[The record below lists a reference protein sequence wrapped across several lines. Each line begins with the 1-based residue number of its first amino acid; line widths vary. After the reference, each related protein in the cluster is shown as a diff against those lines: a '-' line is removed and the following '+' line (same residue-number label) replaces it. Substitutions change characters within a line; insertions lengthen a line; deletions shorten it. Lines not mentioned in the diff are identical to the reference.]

1 MDNSSRSLPP
11 LAVDLDGTLV
21 RTDTLHEQLAQAV
34 KRHPLQLPALIS
46 GITQGKARFKTA
58 IAEKVEID
66 GALLPYN
73 EEVLS
78 YLRAEKAKGRKI
90 ILATAAHESIAHAVA
105 AHLGL
110 FDDVIATSADRNLKG
125 DNKADALETA
135 VGGTDFDYIGDSS
148 ADRAIWQRAGRA
160 LVVAPQQ
167 SAAQSLAGSAKLEKV
182 FATEPAG
189 LKTYLKAMRVHQWAK
204 NVLLATPLFL
214 SQQYTDPALWIP
226 LIAAFV
232 SFGLCASATYCWNDL
247 LDLPA
252 DRAHATKRNRPFA
265 SGKIS
270 IRDGLV
276 FSALCLLASF
286 ALAAAL
292 VGASFIF
299 LLLGYIATTVS
310 YSFLIK
316 TKPVADVIV
325 LGALYAYRIF
335 AGGIAVGIEPSEW
348 LLSFSMFFFVSLG
361 FMKRMSD
368 MHSDGP
374 KNEKIS
380 GRGYFPED
388 RSVIQVFGVAAGYCA
403 VIIMAL
409 YITDENVTALYR
421 NPEFLWFVCLGLL
434 YWISRTWILAAR
446 GHMPDDPVVFAL
458 KDKVSLLCGV
468 FVVAAVLLAAG
479 TLG

>member
-1 MDNSSRSLPP
+1 MDSSSHSLPP

-34 KRHPLQLPALIS
+34 KKHPLHLPSLLT
-46 GITQGKARFKTA
+46 GITRGKAQFKAA
-58 IAEKVEID
+58 IAEKIEID

-73 EEVLS
+73 EDVVD
-78 YLRAEKAKGRKI
+78 YLREEKAKGRKI
-90 ILATAAHESIAHAVA
+90 ILATAAHESIAKAVA
-105 AHLGL
+105 DHLDL
-110 FDDVIATSADRNLKG
+110 FDEVIGTSENRNLKG
-125 DNKADALETA
+125 ANKADALESA
-135 VGGTDFDYIGDSS
+135 VGDANFDYIGDSS
-148 ADRAIWQRAGRA
+148 ADRAIWERAGRA

-167 SAAQSLAGSAKLEKV
+167 SAAKSLAGPVKVEKL
-182 FATEPAG
+182 FATERAG
-189 LKTYLKAMRVHQWAK
+189 LKTYLKAMRIHQWAK

-214 SQQYTDPALWIP
+214 SQQYTDPALWVP
-226 LIAAFV
+226 LIAAFI

-247 LDLPA
+247 LDLPS
-252 DRAHATKRNRPFA
+252 DRRHATKRNRPFA

-270 IRDGLV
+270 IKDGLV

-286 ALAAAL
+286 LLAYAL
-292 VGASFIF
+292 VGAGFIL
-299 LLLGYIATTVS
+299 LLLGYIVTTVS

-325 LGALYAYRIF
+325 LGAFYAYRIF
-335 AGGIAVGIEPSEW
+335 AGGIAVGIMPSEW

-368 MHSDGP
+368 MQVEAP

-388 RSVIQVFGVAAGYCA
+388 RSIIQVFGVAAGYSA

-409 YITDENVTALYR
+409 YITDENVTALYK
-421 NPEFLWFVCLGLL
+421 NPEYLWFVCLGLL

-458 KDKVSLLCGV
+458 KDKISLLCGL
-468 FVVAAVLLAAG
+468 FVVGAVLLAAG
-479 TLG
+479 ILG

>member
-1 MDNSSRSLPP
+1 M
-11 LAVDLDGTLV
+11 AVDLDGTLV

-34 KRHPLQLPALIS
+34 KKYPLQLPALAA
-46 GITQGKARFKTA
+46 GLTQGRAKFKAA

-73 EEVLS
+73 EDVVAF
-78 YLRAEKAKGRKI
+78 LREEKARGRRI
-90 ILATAAHESIAHAVA
+90 ILATAAHESIAQAVA
-105 AHLGL
+105 AHLDL
-110 FDDVIATSADRNLKG
+110 FDDVIATTETRNLKG
-125 DNKADALETA
+125 ENKADALEDVT
-135 VGGTDFDYIGDSS
+135 GSTNFDYIGDST
-148 ADRAIWQRAGRA
+148 ADRAVWRRTGRA
-160 LVVAPQQ
+160 LVVASQQ
-167 SAAQSLAGSAKLEKV
+167 SAAQSLADQTKIEKV
-182 FATEPAG
+182 FATDKAD
-189 LKTYLKAMRVHQWAK
+189 LKAYLKAMRVHQWAK

-214 SQQYTDPALWIP
+214 SQQYTDPSLWIP

-265 SGKIS
+265 SGRIG
-270 IRDGLV
+270 IRDGLI

-286 ALAAAL
+286 VLAAAL
-292 VGASFIF
+292 VGAPFIF
-299 LLLGYIATTVS
+299 LLLGYIVTTVS

-325 LGALYAYRIF
+325 LGSLYAYRIF

-368 MHSDGP
+368 MHGDGP

-388 RSVIQVFGVAAGYCA
+388 RAIIQVFGVAAGYCA

-434 YWISRTWILAAR
+434 YWVSRTWILAAR

-458 KDKVSLLCGV
+458 KDKISLLCGSLIV
-468 FVVAAVLLAAG
+468 LAVLLAAG
-479 TLG
+479 VGY